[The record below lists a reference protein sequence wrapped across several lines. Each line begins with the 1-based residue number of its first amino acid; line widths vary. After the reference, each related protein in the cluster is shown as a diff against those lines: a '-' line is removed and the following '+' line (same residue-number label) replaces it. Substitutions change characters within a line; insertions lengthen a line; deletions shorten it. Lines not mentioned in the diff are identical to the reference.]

1 MWPSIKHWL
10 DWAIQAMHEL
20 WPIHRIGP
28 QPQAM
33 HFRCEKAG
41 LVLDNQPIP
50 WNAETVIVE
59 ALVRQPP
66 GTTRQK
72 KDFTLILK
80 SGQSYPVDGLQ
91 AEEQGQRSRLTFRVP
106 VPPKS
111 TTAEV
116 LWKTRS
122 LGQMTL
128 PILTREEFCRQLTL
142 QMPTLSARL
151 GEQAVACQT
160 YVSTQCEGLIVTAIL
175 SASTSLA
182 PILDLGLRVE
192 LRAEGKGQVH
202 DVPVQ
207 LTSSQ
212 LRGKQAVI
220 TVVPPRPRRIGAWQA
235 TWLLG
240 NQPLASQRIRAISR
254 PSFLRSL
261 RISEARFVCQ
271 YAGGQV
277 KLLRQLPP
285 PGQASRVGPCFL
297 VCSRE
302 PGMAGLC
309 DLQVRALVHGAVQ
322 PPLLFEQEMLITD
335 GPTPFA
341 PGTVSIDDLREVT
354 GFELRA
360 RDRVLGILPM
370 TPAPTATFSAEGGFK
385 PPPEFIWSPAADD
398 QLNEKLGRLLEGR

>member
-10 DWAIQAMHEL
+10 DWATQAMHDR
-20 WPIHRIGP
+20 WPTHRIGP
-28 QPQAM
+28 QPQAL

-59 ALVRQPP
+59 ALVRQPL
-66 GTTRQK
+66 GSTRQK
-72 KDFTLILK
+72 KDFSLILR
-80 SGQSYPVDGLQ
+80 GGASYPADSLQ
-91 AEEQGQRSRLTFRVP
+91 AEEQGQRSRLTFRLP
-106 VPPKS
+106 VPAKS

-122 LGQMTL
+122 LGQMSL

-142 QMPTLSARL
+142 QMPTLSAQL
-151 GEQAVACQT
+151 GDQAVACQT
-160 YVSTQCEGLIVTAIL
+160 YVSTQCDSLIVTAIL
-175 SASTSLA
+175 SAPTSLA
-182 PILDLGLRVE
+182 PIMDLGLRVE
-192 LRAEGKGQVH
+192 LRSEGKGQSH

-240 NQPLASQRIRAISR
+240 NQPLANQRIRAISR
-254 PSFLRSL
+254 PHFLRSL

-271 YAGGQV
+271 DARGQV
-277 KLLRQLPP
+277 RLLRQMPP
-285 PGQASRVGPCFL
+285 PGEASRVGPCFL

-302 PGMAGLC
+302 LGMAGLC
-309 DLQVRALVHGAVQ
+309 DLEVRALVHGLV
-322 PPLLFEQEMLITD
+322 PPLLFAHEMLITD

-341 PGTVSIDDLREVT
+341 PGTLSIADLAEVT
-354 GFELRA
+354 GFELRVK
-360 RDRVLGILPM
+360 DRVLGILPM

-398 QLNEKLGRLLEGR
+398 QLNEKLGKLLGN

>member
-10 DWAIQAMHEL
+10 DWATRAMHEL
-20 WPIHRIGP
+20 WPTPRIGP

-41 LVLDNQPIP
+41 LLLDNQAIP

-66 GTTRQK
+66 GTSRQK
-72 KDFTLILK
+72 KDFTLSIK
-80 SGQSYPVDGLQ
+80 GGQVHQVDGLQ
-91 AEEQGQRSRLTFRVP
+91 AEPQGQRTRLTFRIP
-106 VPPKS
+106 VPPRS

-128 PILTREEFCRQLTL
+128 PILTRDEFCRQLNL
-142 QMPTLSARL
+142 QMPTLSAQL

-160 YVSTQCEGLIVTAIL
+160 FVSTQCQGLIVTAIL
-175 SASTSLA
+175 SAPTSLA

-192 LRAEGKGQVH
+192 LRAEGRGQTH

-212 LRGKQAVI
+212 LRGRQAVI

-240 NQPLASQRIRAISR
+240 NQPLASQRICAISR
-254 PSFLRSL
+254 PHFLRSL
-261 RISEARFVCQ
+261 RISEARFICQ
-271 YAGGQV
+271 DARGQV
-277 KLLRQLPP
+277 RLLRQLPSP
-285 PGQASRVGPCFL
+285 EQACRVGPCFL

-302 PGMAGLC
+302 LGMAGLC
-309 DLQVRALVHGAVQ
+309 DLQVRAQVHGSVQ
-322 PPLLFEQEMLITD
+322 APLLFEQEMLITD

-341 PGTVSIDDLREVT
+341 PGTLSIDDLTEVT

-360 RDRVLGILPM
+360 KNRVLGILPM
-370 TPAPTATFSAEGGFK
+370 TPAPTASFSAEGGFK
-385 PPPEFIWSPAADD
+385 PPPEFIWSPAADE
-398 QLNEKLGRLLEGR
+398 QLNEKLGRLLGN

>member
-10 DWAIQAMHEL
+10 DWAMREL

-28 QPQAM
+28 QPQAL
-33 HFRCEKAG
+33 HFHCEKAG
-41 LVLDNQPIP
+41 LVLENQPIP
-50 WNAETVIVE
+50 WNAEAVVVE
-59 ALVRQPP
+59 ALVKQPP
-66 GTTRQK
+66 GSTRQK
-72 KDFTLILK
+72 KDFALILK
-80 SGQSYPVDGLQ
+80 GGASYPADTLQ
-91 AEEQGQRSRLTFRVP
+91 AEDQGQRSRLSFRLP
-106 VPPKS
+106 VPPKT

-128 PILTREEFCRQLTL
+128 PILTREEFCRQLAL

-175 SASTSLA
+175 SCPTSLA
-182 PILDLGLRVE
+182 PIVDLGLRVE
-192 LRAEGKGQVH
+192 LRSESKGQVH

-207 LTSSQ
+207 LTNSQ
-212 LRGKQAVI
+212 LRGKQAVV
-220 TVVPPRPRRIGAWQA
+220 TVAPPRPRRIGAWQA

-240 NQPLASQRIRAISR
+240 DSVLASQRVVAISR
-254 PSFLRSL
+254 PRFLRSL

-271 YAGGQV
+271 DARGQV
-277 KLLRQLPP
+277 KLVRQLPSCD
-285 PGQASRVGPCFL
+285 QVSRAGPCFL

-309 DLQVRALVHGAVQ
+309 DLQVRALVRGAVQ
-322 PPLLFEQEMLITD
+322 PPLLFEQETLITD

-341 PGTVSIDDLREVT
+341 PGTLSADDLEGIT
-354 GFELRA
+354 GFELRIK
-360 RDRVLGILPM
+360 DRVLGILPLA
-370 TPAPTATFSAEGGFK
+370 PAPAAAFSAEGGFK
-385 PPPEFIWSPAADD
+385 PPPEFLWSPAADD
-398 QLNEKLGRLLEGR
+398 QLNEKLSRLLEGR